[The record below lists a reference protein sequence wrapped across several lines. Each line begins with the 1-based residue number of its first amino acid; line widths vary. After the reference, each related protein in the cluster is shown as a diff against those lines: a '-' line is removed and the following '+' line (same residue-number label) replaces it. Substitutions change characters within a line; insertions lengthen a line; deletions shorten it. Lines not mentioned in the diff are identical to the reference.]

1 MKKAPCAELA
11 ELRSAFVDGALNNT
25 DRERLLGH
33 LVDCV
38 DCRRDIEDLRAVRE
52 LLNQTKAQPG
62 PTPTDLSVRLVS
74 IAGQDSVAPLWT
86 RPFRRTRS
94 SRAWRTSGLPSHR
107 RKVKLRIAG
116 AAMAV
121 GATITAMGLVGYA
134 TAPSLAA
141 ISDPTSEAQAAFSSS
156 LGQFPLASD
165 ALNAVMLADSD
176 SLSVGSRSIEPSPR
190 LDVPIAPS
198 GPTITA
204 AEARAAMQRA
214 ADAAHSISYSGR
226 QSFLAYRNGGAIVAQ
241 IEIETRAGQG
251 SQIVVNS
258 QTGKQ
263 LLQGFTPALISSR
276 VVDDELLTLL
286 ERNYRLAGIGG
297 SSVAGRAAT
306 VVTAT
311 RDGKAAGRW
320 WIDDATGLVLWQET
334 YDKDGLVDLS
344 FGFTSVAVSR
354 ANSILEH
361 LAPRLAMPRTNTSL
375 TLSSATELSASGWSC
390 PRKLAGLSLVRL
402 RSDRFGNPETL
413 HLVYSDGLATVSV
426 IEQHG
431 RLAAAPQGSA
441 WDATLGAYVRRG
453 ASAVATWQSGDVVF
467 TVVTDGTSGVL
478 ADAVA
483 SLPHSGA
490 ETPTTLGRIKAG
502 WSRILADVK
511 G

>member
-1 MKKAPCAELA
+1 VKKAPCAELA

-25 DRERLLGH
+25 DRERLLSH

-62 PTPTDLSVRLVS
+62 PTPTDLSVRLIS
-74 IAGQDSVAPLWT
+74 IAGQDSYAPLWT
-86 RPFRRTRS
+86 RPFRRSPS
-94 SRAWRTSGLPSHR
+94 SRVRATGGLPSR
-107 RKVKLRIAG
+107 RRIVKLRIA
-116 AAMAV
+116 AATMAV
-121 GATITAMGLVGYA
+121 GATITAVGVVGYA
-134 TAPSLAA
+134 AAPSLAA

-165 ALNAVMLADSD
+165 SLNAVMLADSNG
-176 SLSVGSRSIEPSPR
+176 LSAGLSPR
-190 LDVPIAPS
+190 LDVPTAPT
-198 GPTITA
+198 GPTMTA
-204 AEARAAMQRA
+204 AEARATMQRA

-226 QSFLAYRNGGAIVAQ
+226 QSFLAYRNGVTIVAQ
-241 IEIETRAGQG
+241 IDVETRAGQG
-251 SQIVVNS
+251 SQIMVNS
-258 QTGKQ
+258 PTGKQ
-263 LLQGFTPALISSR
+263 LLKEFTPSLISSR
-276 VVDDELLTLL
+276 VVDNELLTLL
-286 ERNYRLAGIGG
+286 ERNYRVAGIRG
-297 SSVAGRAAT
+297 SSVAGRTAT

-311 RDGKAAGRW
+311 RDGQSAARW

-334 YDKDGLVDLS
+334 YDKNGSVELS
-344 FGFTSVAVSR
+344 FGFSSVAVSR

-361 LAPRLAMPRTNTSL
+361 LPPRLAVPRTNTSL
-375 TLSSATELSASGWSC
+375 TLSSAADLAAAGWSC

-402 RSDRFGNPETL
+402 RSDRVGNPETV
-413 HLVYSDGLATVSV
+413 HMVYSDGLARVSV
-426 IEQHG
+426 VEQSG

-453 ASAVATWQSGDVVF
+453 ASTVATWQSGDMVF
-467 TVVTDGTSGVL
+467 TLVTDGNSGVL

-483 SLPHSGA
+483 SLPHRGA